1 MSAEENHGEDS
12 TVEDYMN
19 KRMITIDSKSSI
31 TYAIKTMAERNISSV
46 AIIDTTNNDRIIGIL
61 TERDIVKLLANDV
74 SPDAITIGSLMSSPL
89 VTIDRNSSLEE
100 AARLMI
106 QKKHRHLLVRNPE
119 DGEIIGIMTTTDLAR
134 YLKQKVSPRE
144 LASLLL
150 EAMYP
155 PEDGEKL
162 FW

>member
-1 MSAEENHGEDS
+1 MSTRENHVKES

-19 KRMITIDSKSSI
+19 KRMITIDSKTSVK
-31 TYAIKTMAERNISSV
+31 YAIKMMAERNISSV
-46 AIIDTTNNDRIIGIL
+46 AIVDATNKSRIIGIL

-74 SPDAITIGSLMSSPL
+74 PPDAITIGSLMSFPL
-89 VTIDRNSSLEE
+89 VTINKNSSLED

-106 QKKHRHLLVRNPE
+106 QKKLRHLLVNNPE
-119 DGEIIGIMTTTDLAR
+119 DGETIGIITTTDLAR
-134 YLKQKVSPRE
+134 YLKQKVSPQE

-155 PEDGEKL
+155 QEDAEKL